1 MKNTSENKKITWS
14 ESLLSTPTPA
24 RASGAAFSLA
34 AILPSVLAVVLLI
47 IFAILGLTDYQGQN
61 WYIYVSYLLSPLAF
75 AIVLAWYLRY
85 TKTPLTIACQ
95 SQKCQPKYFILAILL
110 QIGLLSLSELN
121 GYFLKFLARFGYE
134 DSGVLLPSMDG
145 IGFIGVI
152 ITVAVLPSLF
162 EEVIFRG
169 VLLDGL
175 KPFGK
180 WGAAFICGA
189 LFAIYHQNPAQTI
202 YQFCC
207 GVAFALVA
215 LRAGSILP
223 TVLSHFLNN
232 AFILILTKCGVN
244 EFVSPAKWI
253 IFAVSATCLV
263 LSFVWILRD
272 NNKLQVKAEKQ
283 EKKRFFICA
292 SVGIVVV
299 TLTWILTLITG
310 F

>member
-1 MKNTSENKKITWS
+1 MSENKKITWS
-14 ESLLSTPTPA
+14 ESLLSSPTPA

-47 IFAILGLTDYQGQN
+47 VFAVFGLTDYQQKD

-75 AIVLAWYLRY
+75 AIVLTWYLRY
-85 TKTPLTIACQ
+85 TKTPLKTACQ
-95 SQKCQPKYFILAILL
+95 RQKCQAKYFILAIVL

-145 IGFIGVI
+145 FGFVGVM
-152 ITVAVLPSLF
+152 ITVAVLPALF
-162 EEVIFRG
+162 EEIVFRG

-175 KPFGK
+175 KTFGE
-180 WGAAFICGA
+180 WGAALICGA
-189 LFAIYHQNPAQTI
+189 LFAIYHQNPAQTV

-244 EFVSPAKWI
+244 TFVSPAKWI
-253 IFAVSATCLV
+253 IFVTSAMCLV
-263 LSFVWILRD
+263 LSFVWILKD
-272 NNKLQVKAEKQ
+272 KKQSQIQADKQ
-283 EKKRFFICA
+283 EKKRFFLCA
-292 SVGIVVV
+292 SVGITVVAV
-299 TLTWILTLITG
+299 SWILTLVTG

>member
-1 MKNTSENKKITWS
+1 MKKTDENKKITWS
-14 ESLLSTPTPA
+14 ESLLSSPTPA

-47 IFAILGLTDYQGQN
+47 TFAIFGLTEYQQKN

-75 AIVLAWYLRY
+75 AIVVIWYLRY
-85 TKTPLTIACQ
+85 TKTPLKTVAIK
-95 SQKCQPKYFILAILL
+95 QKCQPKYFALAFLL

-121 GYFLKFLARFGYE
+121 GYFLKFLSRFGYE
-134 DSGVLLPSMDG
+134 DKGVLLPSMDG
-145 IGFIGVI
+145 FGFVGVML
-152 ITVAVLPSLF
+152 TVAVLPALF
-162 EEVIFRG
+162 EEIVFRG
-169 VLLDGL
+169 ILLDGL
-175 KPFGK
+175 KSFGK
-180 WGAAFICGA
+180 WGAALICGA

-232 AFILILTKCGVN
+232 AFILILTKCGVE
-244 EFVSPAKWI
+244 EFVSPVKWI
-253 IFAVSATCLV
+253 IFAVSAVCLILSLAWV
-263 LSFVWILRD
+263 LADKKQPQS
-272 NNKLQVKAEKQ
+272 QAEKQ
-283 EKKRFFICA
+283 EKKRFFLCA
-292 SVGIVVV
+292 SVGIAVIAMS
-299 TLTWILTLITG
+299 WILTLITG

>member
-1 MKNTSENKKITWS
+1 MKTTGDDKKITWS
-14 ESLLSTPTPA
+14 ESLLSAPTPA

-34 AILPSVLAVVLLI
+34 AIVPSVLAVVLLI
-47 IFAILGLTDYQGQN
+47 VFAVFGLTDYQQQN

-85 TKTPLTIACQ
+85 TKTPLKTACQ
-95 SQKCQPKYFILAILL
+95 KQKCQIKYFALAIVL

-145 IGFIGVI
+145 LGFLGVM
-152 ITVAVLPSLF
+152 ITVAVLPALF
-162 EEVIFRG
+162 EEIIFRG

-175 KPFGK
+175 KSFGE
-180 WGAAFICGA
+180 WGAALICGA
-189 LFAIYHQNPAQTI
+189 LFAIYHQNPAQTV

-232 AFILILTKCGVN
+232 AFILILTKCGVD
-244 EFVSPAKWI
+244 EFVSPTKWI
-253 IFAVSATCLV
+253 IFAVSAVSLV
-263 LSFVWILRD
+263 LAFVWLLTDKKQLEI
-272 NNKLQVKAEKQ
+272 QAERE
-283 EKKRFFICA
+283 EKKRFFLCA
-292 SVGIVVV
+292 SVGIAVVAF
-299 TLTWILTLITG
+299 TWILTLITG